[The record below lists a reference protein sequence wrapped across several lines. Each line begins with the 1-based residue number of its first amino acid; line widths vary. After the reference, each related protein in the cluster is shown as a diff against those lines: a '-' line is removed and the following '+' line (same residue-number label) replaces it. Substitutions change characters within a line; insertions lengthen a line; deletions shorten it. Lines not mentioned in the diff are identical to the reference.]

1 MASYTNK
8 DENWR
13 FDYKTND
20 YVTIFEG
27 GIMETITLD
36 SLTVPIMVEYLEE
49 DEVYK
54 ISCPLLPGCYAW
66 GETLDEA
73 MRSIPGNIRAM
84 LEARRAKH
92 APIPALFE
100 ETNQHTPF
108 VLRMVPA

>member
-1 MASYTNK
+1 LLKQITPDNIHHEITTGPAQGL
-8 DENWR
+8 E
-13 FDYKTND
+13 
-20 YVTIFEG
+20 TIL
-27 GIMETITLD
+27 METIAID
-36 SLTVPIMVEYLEE
+36 SVTVPITVEYLEE
-49 DEVYK
+49 DGVYK
-54 ISCPLLPGCYAW
+54 ISCPLLPGCHAW